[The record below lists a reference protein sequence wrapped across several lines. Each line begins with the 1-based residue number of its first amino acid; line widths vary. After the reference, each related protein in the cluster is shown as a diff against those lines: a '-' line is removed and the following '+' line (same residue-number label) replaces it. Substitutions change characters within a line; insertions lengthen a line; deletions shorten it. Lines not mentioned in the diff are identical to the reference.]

1 MKKLLLIGL
10 LFAAFIV
17 RAKSKPYQPFAVKAI
32 DTTFVG
38 LKDTAQKNIPRFI
51 AALSKSPRGYRFLIK
66 SEFTENGKHEHLWSQ
81 VKVYSDGIFKGIFID
96 SPFDLHN
103 IKTGDKI
110 AIKKSAVEDWAVF
123 DRKGIRVD
131 GNYSD
136 KYEKMQKL

>member
-1 MKKLLLIGL
+1 MKKLLLL
-10 LFAAFIV
+10 LVIFAALGV
-17 RAKSKPYQPFAVKAI
+17 RAKNKPYQPFVSKAI

-51 AALSKSPRGYRFLIK
+51 AALNKNLRGYRFLIK

-81 VKVYSDGIFKGIFID
+81 VKLYSNGIFKGIFID

-131 GNYSD
+131 GNSD

>member
-10 LFAAFIV
+10 IFAVFGAG
-17 RAKSKPYQPFAVKAI
+17 AKNKPYQIFAVKAI

-51 AALSKSPRGYRFLIK
+51 AALSKSPKGYRFLIK

-81 VKVYSDGIFKGIFID
+81 VKIYSNGIFKGIFID

-110 AIKKSAVEDWAVF
+110 AIRKNAVEDWAVF